1 MVYVFDID
9 GTICGKPHDG
19 DYDTCRPFVER
30 IETINT
36 LYDEGHNITYL
47 TARGMGRH
55 NNDAEKAIAQFYDLT
70 KKQLESWGAKHH
82 QLLLGKPAAD
92 LYVDD
97 KGVNADVY
105 FK

>member
-9 GTICGKPHDG
+9 GTICGKPTDG
-19 DYDTCRPFVER
+19 DYDKCEPFVNR
-30 IETINT
+30 IEAINA
-36 LYDEGHNITYL
+36 LYDEGHSITYL

-55 NNDAEKAIAQFYDLT
+55 KNNAEKAIAQFYDLT

-92 LYVDD
+92 LYIDD
-97 KGVNADVY
+97 KGRCLL
-105 FK
+105 